1 MECNIVPARYVMMMG
16 DNLKNKPLTAILCAL
31 CLLLCGCSATV
42 DDLLTPPKLNAEQ
55 NEIYS
60 ALINSVGQN
69 VKLKYPRSGD
79 HRSAFVLQNLDDEP
93 DDEAMVFY
101 ESGSVQSGESSLRLK
116 FLDKTDGKW
125 EAVYDMACAGS
136 EVDSVSFTTLGN
148 TGFVDIII
156 RYTLLNQTEK
166 VFSVLKYENAVPK
179 QMYTS
184 SYACLE
190 VYDINDDGQ
199 NELLA
204 VSVDKVNNISNAVL
218 FTDGENG
225 FERLSETSLRGGA
238 ADYIRVTK
246 GRISDSRTAMF
257 LDYSKGGG
265 QSGTDVLYCYGN
277 SLYCPEGTS
286 AGASA
291 NIISRLVNKYMSEI
305 YCYDIDGDG
314 FVEIPS
320 TTPLP
325 GYEALTKP
333 EQLCAVMWYTV
344 SNDKF
349 EQEYYS
355 YFSGK
360 YRFALMFPNR
370 WRGVV
375 SAIPDFDNNEI
386 VFISYDEESGL
397 ADVEG
402 TELMRVRAVDKD
414 DERAVS
420 ASSGLKK
427 LGETEDMIYFC
438 IETSGYKAG
447 ALALTESELQNSFIM
462 M

>member
-1 MECNIVPARYVMMMG
+1 MKIKIALICV
-16 DNLKNKPLTAILCAL
+16 L
-31 CLLLCGCSATV
+31 CLLLCGCSASV
-42 DDLLTPPKLNAEQ
+42 ENMLTPPKLNAEQ
-55 NEIYS
+55 NEIYG

-79 HRSAFVLQNLDDEP
+79 YRSAFVLYNLDDEP

-101 ESGSVQSGESSLRLK
+101 ESSNVQSGESSLRLK
-116 FLDKTDGKW
+116 FFDKHDGKW

-136 EVDSVSFTTLGN
+136 EIYSVSFTTLGN
-148 TGFVDIII
+148 SGFVDIII

-166 VFSVLKYENAVPK
+166 VFSVVKYDSVMPK

-184 SYACLE
+184 SYSCLE
-190 VYDINDDGQ
+190 VYDINDDGL

-204 VSVDKVNNISNAVL
+204 VSTDKINNVSTAVM
-218 FTDGENG
+218 FTDGDNG
-225 FERLSETSLRGGA
+225 FEKLSETALLGGA

-246 GRISDSRTAMF
+246 GRISDNRTAMF

-277 SLYCPEGTS
+277 SLYCPDSVGTNPS
-286 AGASA
+286 AGL
-291 NIISRLVNKYMSEI
+291 ISRLVNNYMSEI

-325 GYEALTKP
+325 GYETLTKP
-333 EQLCAVMWYTV
+333 EQLCAVMWYSV
-344 SNDKF
+344 SDDKF
-349 EQEYYS
+349 VLEHYS

-360 YRFALMFPNR
+360 YRFALLFPNR

-375 SAIPDFDNNEI
+375 TAVPDFDNNEI
-386 VFISYDEESGL
+386 VFISYNAESGL
-397 ADVEG
+397 TDVEG
-402 TELMRVRAVDKD
+402 TELMRIRSINKN
-414 DERAVS
+414 DEQAMA
-420 ASSGLKK
+420 ASKGLKQ
-427 LGETEDMIYFC
+427 LGETEDTLFCC
-438 IETSGYKAG
+438 IETSEYRAG
-447 ALALTESELQNSFIM
+447 ALALTESELQNSFIAL
-462 M
+462 

>member
-1 MECNIVPARYVMMMG
+1 M
-16 DNLKNKPLTAILCAL
+16 KNKLISAILCAL

-42 DDLLTPPKLNAEQ
+42 ENLLTPPKLTAEQ
-55 NEIYS
+55 NEIYT
-60 ALINSVGQN
+60 ALINSVGQS

-79 HRSAFVLQNLDDEP
+79 YRSAFVLRDLDDEP
-93 DDEAMVFY
+93 DNEAMVFY
-101 ESGSVQSGESSLRLK
+101 ESSSVQSGETSLRLK
-116 FLDKTDGKW
+116 FLDKKDGKW

-136 EVDSVSFTTLGN
+136 EIDSIGFTTLGS

-179 QMYTS
+179 QLYTS
-184 SYACLE
+184 SYSCLE
-190 VYDINDDGQ
+190 VYDINDDGL
-199 NELLA
+199 NELLT
-204 VSVDKVNNISNAVL
+204 VSVDKVNNLSTAVL

-225 FERLSETSLRGGA
+225 FERLSETALRGGA

-246 GRISDSRTAMF
+246 GMLSDNRVAMF

-265 QSGTDVLYCYGN
+265 QSGTDVLYCYGS
-277 SLYCPEGTS
+277 SLYCPDGTN
-286 AGASA
+286 AGAST
-291 NIISRLVNKYMSEI
+291 NIISRLVNNYMSEI

-314 FVEIPS
+314 AVEIPS

-325 GYEALTKP
+325 GYETLTKP

-344 SNDKF
+344 SDDKF
-349 EQEYYS
+349 TLEHYS

-360 YRFALMFPNR
+360 FRFALLFPNR

-375 SAIPDFDNNEI
+375 SAVPDFDNNEI

-397 ADVEG
+397 SDINDM
-402 TELMRVRAVDKD
+402 ELMRIRTVNKD
-414 DERAVS
+414 DEKAVS

-427 LGETEDMIYFC
+427 LGETEDMMYFC
-438 IETSGYKAG
+438 IETSEYKAG

>member
-1 MECNIVPARYVMMMG
+1 MKIKIVLICV
-16 DNLKNKPLTAILCAL
+16 L

-42 DDLLTPPKLNAEQ
+42 ENMLTPPKLTAEQ

-79 HRSAFVLQNLDDEP
+79 YRSAFVLYNLDDEP

-101 ESGSVQSGESSLRLK
+101 ESGNVQSGESSLRLK
-116 FLDKTDGKW
+116 FFDKHDGKW
-125 EAVYDMACAGS
+125 EVVYDMACAGS
-136 EVDSVSFTTLGN
+136 EIDSVSFTTLGN
-148 TGFVDIII
+148 TGFVDIIM

-166 VFSVLKYENAVPK
+166 VFSVVKYDSVTPK

-184 SYACLE
+184 SYSCLE
-190 VYDINDDGQ
+190 VYDINDDGL

-204 VSVDKVNNISNAVL
+204 VSTDKINNVSTAVM
-218 FTDGENG
+218 FTDGDNG
-225 FERLSETSLRGGA
+225 FEKLSETALPGGA

-246 GRISDSRTAMF
+246 GRISDNRTAMF

-277 SLYCPEGTS
+277 SLYCPDSVGTNPS
-286 AGASA
+286 ASL
-291 NIISRLVNKYMSEI
+291 ISRLVNRYMSEI
-305 YCYDIDGDG
+305 YCFDIDGDG

-325 GYEALTKP
+325 GYETLTKP
-333 EQLCAVMWYTV
+333 EQLCAVMWYSV
-344 SNDKF
+344 SDDKF
-349 EQEYYS
+349 VLEHYS

-360 YRFALMFPNR
+360 YRFALLFPNR

-375 SAIPDFDNNEI
+375 SAVPDFDNNEI
-386 VFISYDEESGL
+386 VFISYNAESGL
-397 ADVEG
+397 TDVEG
-402 TELMRVRAVDKD
+402 TELMRIRSVNKD
-414 DERAVS
+414 DEQAMA
-420 ASSGLKK
+420 ASKGLKL
-427 LGETEDMIYFC
+427 LGETEDTLFCC
-438 IETSGYKAG
+438 IETSEYRAG
-447 ALALTESELQNSFIM
+447 ALALTESELQNSFIAL
-462 M
+462 

>member
-1 MECNIVPARYVMMMG
+1 MLSDEDIV
-16 DNLKNKPLTAILCAL
+16 KIKIAIICVL
-31 CLLLCGCSATV
+31 CLLLCGCSAPV
-42 DDLLTPPKLNAEQ
+42 ENMLTPPKLTAEQ
-55 NEIYS
+55 NEIYN

-69 VKLKYPRSGD
+69 VKLKYPRSGEN
-79 HRSAFVLQNLDDEP
+79 RSAFVLKNLDGEP

-101 ESGSVQSGESSLRLK
+101 ESSNVQSGESALRLK
-116 FLDKTDGKW
+116 FLDKHDGRW

-136 EVDSVSFTTLGN
+136 EIDSVSFATLGS

-156 RYTLLNQTEK
+156 CYTLLNQTEK
-166 VFSVLKYENAVPK
+166 VFSVLKYDSVTPT
-179 QMYTS
+179 QLYTS
-184 SYACLE
+184 SYSCLE

-204 VSVDKVNNISNAVL
+204 VSADKVNNIATAVL

-225 FERLSETSLRGGA
+225 FEKLSETALGGGA

-246 GRISDSRTAMF
+246 GKISDNRTAMF

-277 SLYCPEGTS
+277 SLYCPDS
-286 AGASA
+286 VGANPASSL
-291 NIISRLVNKYMSEI
+291 ISRLVNGYMSEI

-320 TTPLP
+320 TAALP
-325 GYEALTKP
+325 GYETLTKP
-333 EQLCAVMWYTV
+333 EQLCAVLWYTV
-344 SNDKF
+344 SDDKYVL
-349 EQEYYS
+349 EHYS

-360 YRFALMFPNR
+360 YRFALLFPNR

-375 SAIPDFDNNEI
+375 SAVPDLDNNEI
-386 VFISYDEESGL
+386 VFISYDPESGL

-402 TELMRVRAVDKD
+402 TELMRIRSVNKD
-414 DERAVS
+414 DEQAVK
-420 ASSGLKK
+420 ASEGLKK
-427 LGETEDMIYFC
+427 LGETEDTLFFC
-438 IETSGYKAG
+438 IETSEYKAG
-447 ALALTESELQNSFIM
+447 SLALTESELQNSFITI
-462 M
+462 

>member
-1 MECNIVPARYVMMMG
+1 MKIKIVLICV
-16 DNLKNKPLTAILCAL
+16 L
-31 CLLLCGCSATV
+31 CLLLCGCSAAV
-42 DDLLTPPKLNAEQ
+42 ENMLTPPKLTAEQ

-79 HRSAFVLQNLDDEP
+79 HRSAFVLYDLDDEP

-101 ESGSVQSGESSLRLK
+101 ESSNVQSGESSLRLK
-116 FLDKTDGKW
+116 FLDKHDGKW

-136 EVDSVSFTTLGN
+136 EIDSVSFTTLGN

-166 VFSVLKYENAVPK
+166 VFSVVKYDSVTPK

-184 SYACLE
+184 SYSCLE
-190 VYDINDDGQ
+190 VYDINDDGL

-204 VSVDKVNNISNAVL
+204 VSTDKINNVSTAVM
-218 FTDGENG
+218 FTDGDNG
-225 FERLSETSLRGGA
+225 FEKLSETALLGGA
-238 ADYIRVTK
+238 VDYIRVTK
-246 GRISDSRTAMF
+246 GRISDNRTAMF

-277 SLYCPEGTS
+277 SLYCPDSVGTNPS
-286 AGASA
+286 AGL
-291 NIISRLVNKYMSEI
+291 ISRLVNNYMSEI

-325 GYEALTKP
+325 GYETLTKP
-333 EQLCAVMWYTV
+333 EQLCAVMWYSV
-344 SNDKF
+344 SDDKF
-349 EQEYYS
+349 VPEHYS

-360 YRFALMFPNR
+360 YRFALLFPNR

-375 SAIPDFDNNEI
+375 TAVPDFDNNEI
-386 VFISYDEESGL
+386 VFISYNAESGL
-397 ADVEG
+397 TNVEG
-402 TELMRVRAVDKD
+402 TELMRIRSVNKD
-414 DERAVS
+414 DGQAMA
-420 ASSGLKK
+420 ASKGLKL
-427 LGETEDMIYFC
+427 LGETEDTLFCC
-438 IETSGYKAG
+438 IETSEYRAG
-447 ALALTESELQNSFIM
+447 ALALTESELQNSFIAL
-462 M
+462 